1 MALESHSAEIIRR
14 PGLPKAWLPLTPRA
28 WPRQTASPNQGGP
41 PNEPQ
46 PRLARTGHARV
57 GLSDTPAW

>member
-28 WPRQTASPNQGGP
+28 WPRQTAAPNQGG
-41 PNEPQ
+41 
-46 PRLARTGHARV
+46 
-57 GLSDTPAW
+57 